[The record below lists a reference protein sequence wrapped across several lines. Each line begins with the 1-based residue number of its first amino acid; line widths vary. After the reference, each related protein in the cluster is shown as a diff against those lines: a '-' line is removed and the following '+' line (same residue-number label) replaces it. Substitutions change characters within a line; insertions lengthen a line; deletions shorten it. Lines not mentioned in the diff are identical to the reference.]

1 MTKTKKLKSK
11 STQVILQ
18 SALKKGAKAEVISP
32 RFNLLKLTWN
42 GHCLFVKGT
51 SFPVNPQPSCMIANN
66 KFLTKKV
73 LKPHKI
79 PMPKSWLVRTASEA
93 HKIATSKEI
102 FPCVLKPVKGAH
114 GKKVFAKIE
123 SLDEFEEILPLVF
136 GNPGKRDIL
145 VEKFIEGKDY
155 RFLVVDNKVSAVMER
170 IPAHVIGDG
179 ESSIRQLVKKF
190 NQNPLVGKRYEKPMC
205 RIRVDS
211 EVKRILKKQGKKL
224 SYIPK
229 ERERVF
235 LRQNANIS
243 TGGIGKDVSDEV
255 SQELKEIAIKAAKII
270 GLKIT
275 GVDMIYNPRKNK
287 GYLLELNDCPGIDI
301 HHFPVKGKPQD
312 VGSDIIGVLFK
323 EKGGVIKK

>member
-1 MTKTKKLKSK
+1 MTKTKKLKSN
-11 STQVILQ
+11 SAQAILK
-18 SALKKGAKAEVISP
+18 SALKKGVEVEVISP
-32 RFNLLKLTWN
+32 RFNLFRLTWN
-42 GHCLFVKGT
+42 GRCLFVKGT

-79 PMPKSWLVRTASEA
+79 LMPKSWLVKTASEA
-93 HKIATSKEI
+93 YKIATSKEI

-114 GKKVFAKIE
+114 GKRVFAKIE
-123 SLDEFEEILPLVF
+123 SLDEFEEILPLSF

-145 VEKFIEGKDY
+145 VEEFIEGKDY
-155 RFLVVDNKVSAVMER
+155 RFLVVDNQVSAVMER

-179 ESSIRQLVKKF
+179 KSSIRQLIKKF

-205 RIRVDS
+205 RIRVDG
-211 EVKRILKKQGKKL
+211 EVRRILKKQEKKL
-224 SYIPK
+224 SSIPK
-229 ERERVF
+229 EGERVF

-243 TGGIGKDVSDEV
+243 TGGIGKDVTNKV
-255 SQELKEIAIKAAKII
+255 SQELKDIAIKAAKII

-275 GVDMIYNPRKNK
+275 GVDIIYNPKENK

-301 HHFPVKGKPQD
+301 HHFPVSGKPQN
-312 VGSDIIGVLFK
+312 VASDIIDFLFN
-323 EKGGVIKK
+323 EQLRGGD

>member
-1 MTKTKKLKSK
+1 MTKTTKLKSN
-11 STQVILQ
+11 SAQVIFQ
-18 SALKKGAKAEVISP
+18 SALKKGVKVEVISP
-32 RFNLLKLTWN
+32 RLNLLKLSWN
-42 GHCLFVKGT
+42 GYSVFVKGT

-73 LKPHKI
+73 LRPHKI
-79 PMPKSWLVRTASEA
+79 PMPNSWLARTASEA
-93 HKIATSKEI
+93 LKIATSKEI

-114 GKKVFAKIE
+114 GNRVFAKIE

-136 GNPGKRDIL
+136 GNPGKRDVL
-145 VEKFIEGKDY
+145 VEEFIEGKDY
-155 RFLVVDNKVSAVMER
+155 RFLVVDGKVSAVMER
-170 IPAHVIGDG
+170 IPAHVVGDG
-179 ESSIRQLVKKF
+179 KSTIRQLIKKF

-205 RIRVDS
+205 PIKIDG

-229 ERERVF
+229 QRERVF

-243 TGGIGKDVSDEV
+243 TGGIGKDATGKV
-255 SQELKEIAIKAAKII
+255 SQKLKDIAIKATEII

-275 GVDMIYNPRKNK
+275 GVDMIYNPKENK

-301 HHFPVKGKPQD
+301 HHFPVSGKPQN
-312 VGSDIIGVLFK
+312 VASDIVDALF
-323 EKGGVIKK
+323 GF

>member
-1 MTKTKKLKSK
+1 MTETKKLKSN
-11 STQVILQ
+11 SAQAILK
-18 SALKKGAKAEVISP
+18 SALKKGVEVEVISP
-32 RFNLLKLTWN
+32 RFNLFRLTWN
-42 GHCLFVKGT
+42 GRCLFVKGT

-79 PMPKSWLVRTASEA
+79 LMPKSWLVKTASEA
-93 HKIATSKEI
+93 YKIATSKEI

-114 GKKVFAKIE
+114 GKRVFAKIE
-123 SLDEFEEILPLVF
+123 SLDEFEEILPLSF

-145 VEKFIEGKDY
+145 VEEFIEGKDY
-155 RFLVVDNKVSAVMER
+155 RFLVVDNQVSAVMER

-179 ESSIRQLVKKF
+179 KSSIRQLIKKF

-205 RIRVDS
+205 RIRVDG
-211 EVKRILKKQGKKL
+211 EVRRILKKQEKKL
-224 SYIPK
+224 SSIPK
-229 ERERVF
+229 EGERVF

-243 TGGIGKDVSDEV
+243 TGGIGKDVTNKV
-255 SQELKEIAIKAAKII
+255 SQELKDIAIKAAKII

-275 GVDMIYNPRKNK
+275 GVDIIYNPKENK

-301 HHFPVKGKPQD
+301 HHFPVSGKPQN
-312 VGSDIIGVLFK
+312 VASDIIDFLFN
-323 EKGGVIKK
+323 EQLRGGD